1 MSNNVTKTTVLGK
14 SEISIARFTYG
25 YENISVM
32 QCNEGA
38 ALKIGAFCSIAQN
51 ITVFLGGNHRTD
63 WITTFPF
70 GHIYQ
75 AELGGENIK
84 GHPSTKGDVMIGN
97 DVWIGRGVT
106 IMSGISIGDG
116 AVLSA
121 NANIVKNVMPYE
133 IIGGNP
139 GKVLKKRFDSDVI
152 DLLLKLKWWDLPID
166 IIKDIQIYLCAQPN
180 KESLEVL
187 VSKYSITT
195 DVKLPPIK
203 P

>member
-1 MSNNVTKTTVLGK
+1 
-14 SEISIARFTYG
+14 
-25 YENISVM
+25 
-32 QCNEGA
+32 
-38 ALKIGAFCSIAQN
+38 
-51 ITVFLGGNHRTD
+51 
-63 WITTFPF
+63 
-70 GHIYQ
+70 
-75 AELGGENIK
+75 
-84 GHPSTKGDVMIGN
+84 
-97 DVWIGRGVT
+97 
-106 IMSGISIGDG
+106 
-116 AVLSA
+116 A